1 MGPSEI
7 LNRLAKV
14 GHNFPVKNCLRFGLG
29 LLLGWSWIGPC
40 AEAADGQF
48 IKLPIVDG
56 TELRFAH
63 PPFGEGPSHTRVT
76 QIVQDNLG
84 FVWFGTQDGL
94 RRYDGLQFKEYHPDP
109 KNPNSLSGVNVET
122 LFKDRSGALWVSS
135 DEFLDRYNP
144 VIEVFTRYR
153 FDPTSPDAI
162 KGHVYNINQ
171 DREGKMWIATDHGL
185 NWLDSATGR
194 TIRYQHASGDPT
206 SLSSNTVRFTLE
218 SRDGVFW
225 VATTN
230 GLDIFNRQTG
240 KVTQHIPL
248 RVGLANALMTLFEDH
263 AGVLWVSYSC
273 GNGLAAVNRTLGTVT
288 YYSIHEREPD
298 ASQLS
303 GVEAILEDEDGTLW
317 LGTQGSGLL
326 RFDRNRKQFMRY
338 RSKPDDTTSLSEDY
352 VYSLFEDREGGI
364 WVGTSGGGVN
374 RFSRRP
380 QPFHT
385 YRHNRSDPNTLADDA
400 ALSVLED
407 RDGILWVGSKGA
419 LNRIVRHTDGKP
431 EKYTFYLATSRPR
444 GLSSSVVVSMA
455 EDRSGYLWFG
465 TFVGGLNRLD
475 RRTGRF
481 KVYRHNPADPHSL
494 GDDVVTSLLVDHTGT
509 LWAGTDSGLSR
520 FDPNTDGFGGYRTS
534 SDAMSQ
540 YHSIAEDSHGALWL
554 ATWHDGLQRFDPAT
568 GQFTIY
574 RHDPAGG
581 GLSSNWVNWV
591 LVDHSGGVWAG
602 TQNGLDRFDLRSG
615 TFVVY
620 GEHEGLPNSAVTG
633 ILEDDHGNLWVST
646 NNGLSRFNPRT
657 QAFKNFYVS
666 DGISANEFNRYG
678 TAYKSSTGEMFFC
691 SYGGLTSFFPDQIQ
705 EDHIPQLVITDFQ
718 LNGKPVLVG
727 GADSPLKQ
735 SISYTRSVTLSHEQ
749 NIFAFEF
756 SALGYSNQ
764 EGERF
769 RYRLRGL
776 ETEWHETDT
785 SHRFVTYTT
794 LSPGEYV
801 FEVQGSNNP
810 SVWNERGSDVRIR
823 ILPPWWSTWEFRVI
837 CAAIILG
844 SLWMLYRLRLRQ
856 IAQQF
861 NVRMEERVSERTRI
875 ARELHDTLLQ
885 GFHGILLHLQ
895 ILSNELPGGTTK
907 ERLEGV
913 IDQAEQAIVEGRDAV
928 KGLRTSTVERN
939 DLALAIRTLG
949 EELAAS
955 NSRRPDFTVQVEG
968 APRNLHPIL
977 RDEVYR
983 IAGEAMRNAFR
994 HAAAQRI
1001 EVEIRY
1007 DEQQLRLRV
1016 RDNGKGIAPKLI
1028 GDDGREG
1035 HFGLRG
1041 MRERAKL
1048 IGGKLT
1054 VWSELDSGT
1063 EVELSIPA
1071 ARAYLAAVERRRSGL
1086 LEKLAGKFS
1095 GKDPEL
1101 KA

>member
-1 MGPSEI
+1 MGC
-7 LNRLAKV
+7 
-14 GHNFPVKNCLRFGLG
+14 NFPVKKCLRFGLG

-48 IKLPIVDG
+48 IKLPIVDS
-56 TELRFAH
+56 TDLRFAH
-63 PPFGEGPSHTRVT
+63 PPLGEGPSHTRVT

-84 FVWFGTQDGL
+84 FMWFGTQDGL
-94 RRYDGLQFKEYHPDP
+94 RRYDGLRFKEYQPDP

-144 VIEVFTRYR
+144 VTEVFTHYR
-153 FDPTSPDAI
+153 SDPTTPDAI

-171 DREGKMWIATDHGL
+171 DREGKMWIATDYGL

-194 TIRYQHASGDPT
+194 TIRYQHAQDDPT

-230 GLDIFNRQTG
+230 GLDVFNRQTG

-263 AGVLWVSYSC
+263 AGVLWVSYSS

-288 YYSIHEREPD
+288 YYSIHDREPD

-303 GVEAILEDEDGTLW
+303 GVEAILEDEDGALW

-326 RFDRNRKQFMRY
+326 RFDRNRRLFTRY
-338 RSKPDDTTSLSEDY
+338 RSEPDDTTSLSEDY
-352 VYSLFEDREGGI
+352 VYSLFEDRESGI

-385 YRHNRSDPNTLADDA
+385 YRHNRSDPNSLADDA

-407 RDGILWVGSKGA
+407 RHGILWVGTKGV
-419 LNRIVRHTDGKP
+419 LNRIVRRTDGNP
-431 EKYTFYLATSRPR
+431 EKYTFYHANSRPG

-455 EDRSGYLWFG
+455 EDQSGYLWFG
-465 TFVGGLNRLD
+465 TFGGGLNRLD
-475 RRTGRF
+475 GRTGRF

-509 LWAGTDSGLSR
+509 LWAGTDTGLSR
-520 FDPNTDGFGGYRTS
+520 FDPKTGGFWVYRTG
-534 SDAMSQ
+534 SDAVSQ
-540 YHSIAEDSHGALWL
+540 YHSIAEDSDGALWL

-568 GQFTIY
+568 GRFTIY

-581 GLSSNWVNWV
+581 GLSSDWVNWV
-591 LVDHSGGVWAG
+591 VVDHSGGVWAG
-602 TQNGLDRFDLRSG
+602 TQIGLDRFDLQSG

-620 GEHEGLPNSAVTG
+620 GEHEGLPNSTVTG
-633 ILEDDHGNLWVST
+633 ILEDGHGNLWLST
-646 NNGLSRFNPRT
+646 NNGLSQFNPRT
-657 QAFKNFYVS
+657 QAFKNFYAS

-678 TAYKSSTGEMFFC
+678 TAYKSSTGELFFC

-705 EDHIPQLVITDFQ
+705 EDYIPRLVITDFH
-718 LNGKPVLVG
+718 LNGKPVLPG

-764 EGERF
+764 EGYRF

-785 SHRFVTYTT
+785 SHRFFTYTT

-810 SVWNERGSDVRIR
+810 GVWNERGSDVRIR

-856 IAQQF
+856 VAQQF
-861 NVRMEERVSERTRI
+861 NMRLKERVAERARI
-875 ARELHDTLLQ
+875 ARDLHDTLLQ
-885 GFHGILLHLQ
+885 SFQGLVFRFQAARYHL
-895 ILSNELPGGTTK
+895 PD
-907 ERLEGV
+907 RLEDACEALDSALV
-913 IDQAEQAIVEGRDAV
+913 SADQALAEGRSSIQELRSEPLKESKMEQALLAMGR
-928 KGLRTSTVERN
+928 
-939 DLALAIRTLG
+939 
-949 EELAAS
+949 ELAAS
-955 NSRRPDFTVQVEG
+955 PKNGGSGSPPLRVIVEG
-968 APRNLHPIL
+968 TRRAKRPMIREEI
-977 RDEVYR
+977 YR
-983 IAGEAMRNAFR
+983 IARELLRNAYR
-994 HAAAQRI
+994 HANARSI
-1001 EVEIRY
+1001 EAELRY
-1007 DEQQLRLRV
+1007 SDDAFVLIV
-1016 RDNGKGIAPKLI
+1016 RDDGKWIDPQVLK
-1028 GDDGREG
+1028 DRGRTG
-1035 HFGLRG
+1035 HWGLRG
-1041 MRERAKL
+1041 MYERAEG
-1048 IGGKLT
+1048 IGAQFDIWSEAGAGTEARLT
-1054 VWSELDSGT
+1054 VPGAIAYEKSGHGGT
-1063 EVELSIPA
+1063 FKLFRKTRIYEH
-1071 ARAYLAAVERRRSGL
+1071 RS
-1086 LEKLAGKFS
+1086 
-1095 GKDPEL
+1095 
-1101 KA
+1101 